1 MRRTHLFAILI
12 LLSYGVFA
20 QPSKKEGIRM
30 LREYYVANVNGS
42 CNKADCEKY
51 ISLLNHDGQ
60 FTDMIAYEREIGTR
74 KLLESISFD
83 EQQRMGLYLTGAMN
97 RLRSVAAYY
106 RQKGGK
112 AIPDKYWK
120 AIVRYGTIEQNRQPN
135 DRFHASCFAI
145 PQAACGIYYLLIDA
159 MERTEKDGK
168 GSSLESK
175 ANRML
180 KYLAMQSWTQPLRN
194 DETDRNVVSIPR
206 FRHHVWWVGGN
217 ALAYRPLLETAVLMD
232 SIPMVDVVAEVAK
245 KSLSNVSQTNY
256 EEAFWNEGFTADG
269 AGWGHGKQ
277 CLVWGYPIHG
287 ASSALNILKVLKR
300 TPWAQTLSRENAEA
314 LLHFYRGSNFYHY
327 KGYIPP
333 CLDRYSMV
341 YYEGRHQPVPYY
353 EMLKRTVEDYAD
365 AFTSAELEELKQLI
379 DEAGQEDIRMD
390 NYPDGMYH
398 GSRWFFNND
407 DLIKK
412 NKEYHILINMASFRC
427 DGLESASNFADE
439 FNIFTNDGLTF
450 FQRRGDEYRRIIGAM
465 DLTAMPGITAREGMD
480 KLAPV
485 TNWRGFCSKHNFAGG
500 ATSGGENAVAGFIFE
515 KMDAE
520 AKEKPVKES
529 NLSAFGV
536 KAYKS
541 WFIMGDYL
549 VALGA
554 GVTNLSPELEGTIRT
569 SIEQTAHQG
578 EVSLFDGKSV
588 SPVTSAA
595 GTLCRD
601 GKPGWI
607 MQQGG
612 FAYTVLP
619 PYSSDAFY
627 SIETLPNEWLKR
639 NLSNKGKVNLPDSA
653 AVFRLWIDQGR
664 EVRDGKY
671 GYVVYCGEGTP
682 AYELPFTV
690 WRNDTL
696 TQAVS
701 TVDHMLT
708 GLVFYQ
714 ADVVVTVGN
723 TEISASEP
731 CVVLMEQDAK
741 GTKISV
747 TDAMMR
753 TDLQS
758 ITLRIGEDRITI
770 DMPQGKECG
779 NTVTKIYK
787 KTYHEQTVE

>member
-1 MRRTHLFAILI
+1 MKRTHLLVFLI
-12 LLSYGVFA
+12 LLSCGVFA
-20 QPSKKEGIRM
+20 QASKKESLRR
-30 LREYYVANVNGS
+30 LREYYVANADGS

-51 ISLLNHDGQ
+51 ISRLNRNGQ
-60 FTDMIAYEREIGTR
+60 FTDMIAYEKEIKRR
-74 KLLESISFD
+74 KLLERISFD
-83 EQQRMGLYLTGAMN
+83 EQQRMGLYLTEAMD
-97 RLRSVAAYY
+97 RLRALAAYY

-112 AIPDKYWK
+112 TIPDKYWK
-120 AIVRYGTIEQNRQPN
+120 AIVRYGSIERSRQPN

-145 PQAACGIYYLLIDA
+145 PQAACGIYYLLIDV
-159 MERTEKDGK
+159 MERAEKNK
-168 GSSLESK
+168 NGSSSEEK

-180 KYLAMQSWTQPLRN
+180 KELAMQSWTQPVRN
-194 DETDRNVVSIPR
+194 DETDRNVVSISR

-232 SIPMVDVVAEVAK
+232 SVPMVDVVAEVAK
-245 KSLSNVSQTNY
+245 RSLSNVSQTNY
-256 EEAFWNEGFTADG
+256 TEAFWNEGFTADG

-287 ASSALNILKVLKR
+287 ASSALNILKVLKN

-341 YYEGRHQPVPYY
+341 YYEGKHQPVPYY
-353 EMLKRTVEDYAD
+353 DMLKQTAEDYAD
-365 AFTSAELEELKQLI
+365 AFTVAELEELRQLI
-379 DEAGQEDIRMD
+379 DEAGREAIRME

-398 GSRWFFNND
+398 GTRWFFNND

-412 NKEYHILINMASFRC
+412 NKEYHIFINMASVRC
-427 DGLESASNFADE
+427 DGLESAENFADE

-465 DLTAMPGITAREGMD
+465 DLTALPGITAREGMD
-480 KLAPV
+480 KLSPV
-485 TNWRGFCSKHNFAGG
+485 TNWRGFCSKHNFAGA

-520 AKEKPVKES
+520 AKEKPVKE
-529 NLSAFGV
+529 NNPSAFGV

-554 GVTNLSPELEGTIRT
+554 GITNLSPELEGTVRT

-588 SPVTSAA
+588 TPLTSAS
-595 GTLCRD
+595 GVLCRN

-619 PYSSDAFY
+619 PYSPDAFY
-627 SIETLPNEWLKR
+627 SIETLPNEWVKR
-639 NLSNKGKVNLPDSA
+639 NLSNKGKENLPDSA

-664 EVRDGKY
+664 EVKEGKY

-682 AYELPFTV
+682 AAELPFTV

-696 TQAVS
+696 AQAVS
-701 TVDHMLT
+701 TVDQTLT
-708 GLVFYQ
+708 GIVFYQ
-714 ADVVVTVGN
+714 AGTAVTVGG

-731 CVVLMEQDAK
+731 CAVLMEQEAE
-741 GTKISV
+741 GTKVSV
-747 TDAMMR
+747 TDAEMR
-753 TDLQS
+753 TGLQC
-758 ITLRIGEDRITI
+758 ITLRVGEKRMTI

-779 NTVTKIYK
+779 NAVTQIVK
-787 KTYHEQTVE
+787 KDIP

>member
-1 MRRTHLFAILI
+1 MKRTHLLVFLI
-12 LLSYGVFA
+12 LLSCGVFA
-20 QPSKKEGIRM
+20 QASKKES
-30 LREYYVANVNGS
+30 LRRLKEYYVANADGS

-51 ISLLNHDGQ
+51 ISRLNRDGQ
-60 FTDMIAYEREIGTR
+60 FTDMIAYEKEIKRR
-74 KLLESISFD
+74 KLLERISFD
-83 EQQRMGLYLTGAMN
+83 EQQRMGLYLTEGMD
-97 RLRSVAAYY
+97 RLRALAAYY

-112 AIPDKYWK
+112 TIPDKYWK
-120 AIVRYGTIEQNRQPN
+120 AIVRYGSIERSRQPN

-145 PQAACGIYYLLIDA
+145 PQAACGIYYLLIDV
-159 MERTEKDGK
+159 MERAEKNK
-168 GSSLESK
+168 NGSSSEEK

-180 KYLAMQSWTQPLRN
+180 KELAMQSWTQPVRN
-194 DETDRNVVSIPR
+194 DETDRNVVSISR

-232 SIPMVDVVAEVAK
+232 SVPMVDVVAEVAK
-245 KSLSNVSQTNY
+245 RSLSNVSQTNY
-256 EEAFWNEGFTADG
+256 AEAFWNEGFTADG

-287 ASSALNILKVLKR
+287 ASSALNILKVLKN

-341 YYEGRHQPVPYY
+341 YYEGKHQPVPYY
-353 EMLKRTVEDYAD
+353 DMLKQTAEDYAD
-365 AFTSAELEELKQLI
+365 AFTAAELEELRQLI
-379 DEAGQEDIRMD
+379 DEAGREAIRME

-398 GSRWFFNND
+398 GTRWFFNND

-412 NKEYHILINMASFRC
+412 NKEYHIFINMASVRC
-427 DGLESASNFADE
+427 DGLESAENFADE

-465 DLTAMPGITAREGMD
+465 DLTALPGITAREGMD
-480 KLAPV
+480 KLSPV
-485 TNWRGFCSKHNFAGG
+485 TNWRGFCSKHNFAGA

-520 AKEKPVKES
+520 AKEKPVKE
-529 NLSAFGV
+529 NNPSAFGV

-554 GVTNLSPELEGTIRT
+554 GITNLSPELEGTVRT

-588 SPVTSAA
+588 TPLTSAS
-595 GTLCRD
+595 GVLCRN

-619 PYSSDAFY
+619 PYSPDAFY
-627 SIETLPNEWLKR
+627 SIETLPNEWVKR
-639 NLSNKGKVNLPDSA
+639 NLSNKGKENLPDSA

-664 EVRDGKY
+664 EVKEGKY

-682 AYELPFTV
+682 AAELPFTV

-696 TQAVS
+696 AQAVS
-701 TVDHMLT
+701 TVDQTLT
-708 GLVFYQ
+708 GIVFYQ
-714 ADVVVTVGN
+714 AGTAVTVGG

-731 CVVLMEQDAK
+731 CVVLMEQEAE
-741 GTKISV
+741 GTKVSV
-747 TDAMMR
+747 TDAEMK
-753 TDLQS
+753 TGLQC
-758 ITLRIGEDRITI
+758 ITLRVGEKRMTI

-779 NTVTKIYK
+779 NAVTQIVK
-787 KTYHEQTVE
+787 KDIP

>member
-1 MRRTHLFAILI
+1 MKRTHLLVFLI
-12 LLSYGVFA
+12 LLSCGVFA
-20 QPSKKEGIRM
+20 QASKKESLRR
-30 LREYYVANVNGS
+30 LREYYVANADGS

-51 ISLLNHDGQ
+51 ISRLNRDGQ
-60 FTDMIAYEREIGTR
+60 FTDMIAYEKEIKRR
-74 KLLESISFD
+74 KLLERISFD
-83 EQQRMGLYLTGAMN
+83 EQQHMGLYLTEAMD
-97 RLRSVAAYY
+97 RLRALAAYY

-120 AIVRYGTIEQNRQPN
+120 AIVRYGSIERSRQPN

-145 PQAACGIYYLLIDA
+145 PQAACGIYYLLIDV
-159 MERTEKDGK
+159 MERAEKNK
-168 GSSLESK
+168 NGSSPEKK

-180 KYLAMQSWTQPLRN
+180 KELAMQSWTQPVRN
-194 DETDRNVVSIPR
+194 DETDRNVVSISR

-232 SIPMVDVVAEVAK
+232 SVPMVDVVAEVAK
-245 KSLSNVSQTNY
+245 RSLSNVSQTNY
-256 EEAFWNEGFTADG
+256 TEAFWNEGFTADG

-287 ASSALNILKVLKR
+287 ASSALNILKVLKN

-341 YYEGRHQPVPYY
+341 YYEGKHQPVPYY
-353 EMLKRTVEDYAD
+353 DMLKQTVEDYAD
-365 AFTSAELEELKQLI
+365 AFTAAELEELRQLI
-379 DEAGQEDIRMD
+379 DEAGREAIRME

-398 GSRWFFNND
+398 GTRWFFNND

-412 NKEYHILINMASFRC
+412 NKEYHIFINMASVRC
-427 DGLESASNFADE
+427 DGLESAENFADE

-465 DLTAMPGITAREGMD
+465 DLTALPGITAREGMD
-480 KLAPV
+480 KLSPV
-485 TNWRGFCSKHNFAGG
+485 TNWRGFCSKHNFAGA

-529 NLSAFGV
+529 NPSAFGV

-554 GVTNLSPELEGTIRT
+554 GITNLSPELEGTVRT

-588 SPVTSAA
+588 TPLTSAS
-595 GTLCRD
+595 GVLCRN

-619 PYSSDAFY
+619 PYSPDAFY
-627 SIETLPNEWLKR
+627 SIETLPNEWVKR
-639 NLSNKGKVNLPDSA
+639 NLSNKGKENLPDSA

-664 EVRDGKY
+664 EVKEGKY
-671 GYVVYCGEGTP
+671 GYAVYCGEGTP
-682 AYELPFTV
+682 AAELPFTV

-696 TQAVS
+696 AQAVS
-701 TVDHMLT
+701 TVDQTLT
-708 GLVFYQ
+708 GIVFYQ
-714 ADVVVTVGN
+714 AGTAVTVGD

-731 CVVLMEQDAK
+731 CVVLMEQEAE

-747 TDAMMR
+747 TDAEMR
-753 TDLQS
+753 TGLQS
-758 ITLRIGEDRITI
+758 ITLRVGEKRMTI

-779 NTVTKIYK
+779 NTVTQIVK
-787 KTYHEQTVE
+787 KDIP